1 MEDSWT
7 TAGRD
12 FFRNGHR
19 MPCNRNDRDRNRSRW
34 RSVLS
39 GWVACLVSLGI
50 QGARVGLGGR
60 VVSRSGGPF
69 LLGGWLAAAVLASP
83 ALGQLLDNPGFES
96 GVSPWFGTGTASL
109 SLNGDARSGNFS
121 LLVDGRTQPW
131 NAANQDVTAG
141 FESGTTYRFGVWAK
155 PLSFTFDPVVIT
167 LRVVDGQGERFIR
180 VAQGFAPTNQWTL
193 IEGTGSVSLSPPVQA
208 VQVYVEGPPAGVS
221 YLIDDAT
228 MTPVDGY
235 DWVEV
240 ANAGIDEHRKRDL
253 VVRVEDQFGDP
264 VSNAT
269 VSIEQTRRGF
279 RFGSAIAASALDNP
293 QYRDYF
299 AERFTMATPENAW
312 KWEATEPFQGAQ
324 FYNGADEIRDFC
336 LANDILIHGHN
347 VLWAVDQ
354 WVPDWVQ
361 NLSGTPLR
369 NAVESRVSSVV
380 GRYAGLVDAWDVNN
394 EMLHGSFFASRLG
407 AGFRA
412 ELFGLVHDEDPIPDL
427 YINDYNVI
435 TQNRLQDQ
443 IDLANSLIAQGAP
456 VHGIGVQ
463 GHYSQAVD
471 PYLLRTQLDQLGATG
486 LPVRITEYDY
496 ERSGASDAER
506 ANSLEAMYR
515 VAYSHPAVDAITMWG
530 FWAGRHWRGEEAALV
545 ELDWTIN
552 AVGQRFDAL
561 LAEWTTD
568 EIVQTDPLGVV
579 ASRVFHGAYSV
590 RASLLD
596 GGVSEPVE
604 FIVEPGEE
612 AVEIVVV
619 LATPACGL
627 ADIAPPLGVLDSAD
641 NGVFIGLV
649 ETGDPAADLDGDG
662 LATMLDLIEHL
673 RVFDAGCP

>member
-1 MEDSWT
+1 V
-7 TAGRD
+7 
-12 FFRNGHR
+12 NY
-19 MPCNRNDRDRNRSRW
+19 
-34 RSVLS
+34 
-39 GWVACLVSLGI
+39 
-50 QGARVGLGGR
+50 
-60 VVSRSGGPF
+60 
-69 LLGGWLAAAVLASP
+69 
-83 ALGQLLDNPGFES
+83 
-96 GVSPWFGTGTASL
+96 
-109 SLNGDARSGNFS
+109 
-121 LLVDGRTQPW
+121 
-131 NAANQDVTAG
+131 
-141 FESGTTYRFGVWAK
+141 TYGVWAK
-155 PLSFTFDPVVIT
+155 PLSFTTDPVVIT
-167 LRVVDGQGERFIR
+167 LRIVDGQGERYVR
-180 VAQGFAPTNQWTL
+180 VADGFAPSNQWTL
-193 IEGTGSVSLSPPVQA
+193 IEGTQSVTLSPPVQSVA
-208 VQVYVEGPPAGVS
+208 VYVEGPPAGVS
-221 YLIDDAT
+221 YLLDDAS
-228 MTPVDGY
+228 MTAIDGY

-240 ANAGIDEHRKRDL
+240 ANEGIDEHRKRDL
-253 VVRVEDQFGDP
+253 IVRVEDQFGDP

-269 VSIEQTRRGF
+269 VAIEQTRRGF

-336 LANDILIHGHN
+336 LANGIRIHGHN

-369 NAVESRVSSVV
+369 NAVESRVESVV

-412 ELFGLVHDEDPIPDL
+412 ELFGLVNDIDPMPDL

-435 TQNRLQDQ
+435 TQSRLQDQ

-463 GHYSQAVD
+463 GHYSQPVD
-471 PYLLRTQLDQLGATG
+471 PFLLRTQLDQLGATG

-506 ANSLEAMYR
+506 ADSLEAMYR

-530 FWAGRHWRGEEAALV
+530 FWAGRHWRGVEAALV

-552 AVGQRFDAL
+552 AVGERFDAL
-561 LAEWTTD
+561 LAEWTTN
-568 EIVQTDPLGVV
+568 EIVQADPLGVV
-579 ASRVFHGAYSV
+579 ASRVFHGDYVV
-590 RASLLD
+590 RASVLD
-596 GGVSEPVE
+596 GSLSDPVT
-604 FIVEPGEE
+604 FSVEPGED
-612 AVEIVVV
+612 AVVV
-619 LATPACGL
+619 TVVIDSPSCNA
-627 ADIAPPLGVLDSAD
+627 ADIAPPLGVLDAAD
-641 NGVFIGLV
+641 KAAFIALV
-649 ETGDPAADLDGDG
+649 EAEDPAADLDGDG